1 MASNMDYVIRIT
13 CTVAEIDNI
22 SIIQSLQSFT
32 ANNNKKRYYNL
43 KEYFTDNSTSSQ
55 QNSGHVMWLVYWFCY
70 WTEQSTPHTMW
81 HHVSTHAM
89 SGKQTQ
95 CQVKPLAKKTY
106 RVQSVSIRTVICFPL
121 FWLQCCTLHFKRNND
136 CEVKALT
143 LSFKDVLGFS
153 YPCWISSVE
162 MVALLFPLGD
172 CVWKGLQ
179 FLHRS

>member
-1 MASNMDYVIRIT
+1 MASNMDYVICIT

-32 ANNNKKRYYNL
+32 ANNLKKGIITW
-43 KEYFTDNSTSSQ
+43 KSISQ
-55 QNSGHVMWLVYWFCY
+55 TTVQVHNRIVVMSCGLLLILLLDWAKHNTL
-70 WTEQSTPHTMW
+70 PHTMW

-95 CQVKPLAKKTY
+95 CQVKPLAKKIY

-121 FWLQCCTLHFKRNND
+121 FWLLSSTLHFKRNND
-136 CEVKALT
+136 CEVTALT

-153 YPCWISSVE
+153 YTCWISSVE
-162 MVALLFPLGD
+162 MVALLFTLGD
-172 CVWKGLQ
+172 CV
-179 FLHRS
+179 